1 MKITYNIVYTK
12 GADDKV
18 KITRTFYNVGG
29 KLVTERELNA
39 AKKVVPDIEAVEET
53 YSLEMSI
60 EEFMNKAEK
69 VEKDEV

>member
-1 MKITYNIVYTK
+1 M
-12 GADDKV
+12 

-39 AKKVVPDIEAVEET
+39 AKKVLPDIKAEEET

-60 EEFMNKAEK
+60 EEFMEKAVK
-69 VEKDEV
+69 VEKKEEE